1 MEKNTWKDRVAFE
14 RFQMIAPILDET
26 LEADKARKAKLI
38 QETAEKNNVDKR
50 TIYRYLKAFREG
62 GFEELIPADHG
73 HGSAKKLS
81 PRFNELFEEAKM
93 LKAEVPGRSVHDI
106 IRILELEDRAEP
118 GELKRS
124 TLQKHLFDA
133 GFSKRQLALHNEN
146 RTNAARRFWK
156 KHRMDLVQGDI
167 KYSHDIRFGGK
178 VKTVYL
184 STLLDDHSRFPL
196 ASRWFPDQKKER
208 VEFTFREAVQKYG
221 LFDKAYVDRGSQYIS
236 NDLIRACAR
245 LGIVVRHTPKK
256 SGKSKGKVEKLHQ
269 VVEKFLLEAELKDY
283 ESLDAFNY
291 AWAAYLELNY
301 VDEPHEGLEENYK
314 AQGVEVDRNELTPR
328 KEFMRDTRE
337 LRFADASVVREAFLK
352 HKSGRVT
359 KGATVSVEGHIYG
372 VDQSCIGASAEIIY
386 DMADLSIVTVKCPG
400 KEPMRCPRVKIGEYV
415 DFEQPIPQAVKNV
428 KPSTSRMLDA
438 MEKKYGA
445 RKAGMMDAI
454 SYASFLN
461 GKKNEEE
468 GKH

>member
-1 MEKNTWKDRVAFE
+1 MEKIPWKDRTAFE

-26 LEADKARKAKLI
+26 LETDKARKAKLI
-38 QETAEKNNVDKR
+38 QEIAEKNDVDKR
-50 TIYRYLKAFREG
+50 TIYRYLKAFREK
-62 GFEELIPADHG
+62 GFEGLIPADHG
-73 HGSAKKLS
+73 HGSARKLS
-81 PRFNELFEEAKM
+81 PRFDELFEEAKA
-93 LKAEVPGRSVHDI
+93 LKAEVPERSVHDI
-106 IRILELEDRAEP
+106 IKILELEDRAEH

-133 GFSKRQLALHNEN
+133 GFSKRQLTLHNEN

-156 KHRMDLVQGDI
+156 KHRMELVQGDI

-178 VKTVYL
+178 EKTVYL

-196 ASRWFPDQKKER
+196 ASRWFPDQTKER
-208 VEFTFREAVQKYG
+208 VEFTFREAVLKYG
-221 LFDKAYVDRGSQYIS
+221 LFDKAYVDRGSQYVS
-236 NDLIRACAR
+236 SDLIRACAR
-245 LGIVVRHTPKK
+245 LGIIVRHAPKK
-256 SGKSKGKVEKLHQ
+256 SGKSKGKVEKYHQ

-283 ESLDAFNY
+283 ETLDAFNY

-301 VDEPHEGLEENYK
+301 IDEPHEGLEENYK
-314 AQGVEVDRNELTPR
+314 AQGVEVDRYELTPK
-328 KEFMRDTRE
+328 KEFVRDTRE

-359 KGATVSVEGHIYG
+359 KGATVSVEGHLYG

-386 DMADLSIVTVKCPG
+386 DMADLSVVTVKCPG
-400 KEPMRCPRVKIGEYV
+400 KEPMKCPRVKIGEYV

-438 MEKKYGA
+438 MEKKYGSM
-445 RKAGMMDAI
+445 KAGMMDAI
-454 SYASFLN
+454 SYASFMN
-461 GKKNEEE
+461 KNEKKEE
-468 GKH
+468 KD